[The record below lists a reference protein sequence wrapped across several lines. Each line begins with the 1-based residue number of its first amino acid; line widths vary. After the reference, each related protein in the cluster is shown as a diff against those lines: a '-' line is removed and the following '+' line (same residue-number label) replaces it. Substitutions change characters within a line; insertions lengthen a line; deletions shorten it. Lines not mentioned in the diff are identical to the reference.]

1 MAWYLVQYNP
11 ILGMVGRYIAF
22 TLDKSEENKERINKF
37 YEEINVSD
45 YYHETIV
52 FAIQTDSTDN
62 IEEGAIN
69 FMKMLYKKLDKNKC
83 VEPHIIEKLEDIK
96 LDKNIQRLSSMQ
108 R

>member
-22 TLDKSEENKERINKF
+22 TLDESEENKERINKF

-83 VEPHIIEKLEDIK
+83 VESHIIEKLEDLK
-96 LDKNIQRLSSMQ
+96 LDKNI
-108 R
+108 

>member
-22 TLDKSEENKERINKF
+22 TLDESEENKERINKF

-52 FAIQTDSTDN
+52 FAIQRDSTDN

-83 VEPHIIEKLEDIK
+83 VEPHIIEKLEDLK
-96 LDKNIQRLSSMQ
+96 LDKNI
-108 R
+108 

>member
-22 TLDKSEENKERINKF
+22 TLDGSEENKERINKF
-37 YEEINVSD
+37 YEEINASD

-83 VEPHIIEKLEDIK
+83 VEPHIIEKLENFK
-96 LDKNIQRLSSMQ
+96 LDKNI
-108 R
+108 